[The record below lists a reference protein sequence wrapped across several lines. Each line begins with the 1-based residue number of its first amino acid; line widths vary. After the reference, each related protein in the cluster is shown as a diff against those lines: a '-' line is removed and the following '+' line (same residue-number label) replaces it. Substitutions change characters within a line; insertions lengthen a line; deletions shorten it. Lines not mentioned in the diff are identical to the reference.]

1 MASEYYFKDYEN
13 YLLLFKQHSVMVAE
27 MMSILNDQIFDRGL
41 SPVESNKLF
50 RMTVDLLYDVN
61 RTYKEENKL
70 PDQYEIVTF
79 PKSDEVLN
87 SMRSLLKEELDRY
100 LGSRDAT
107 NQ

>member
-1 MASEYYFKDYEN
+1 
-13 YLLLFKQHSVMVAE
+13 MVAE
-27 MMSILNDQIFDRGL
+27 MMGILNDQIFDRGL

-50 RMTVDLLYDVN
+50 SMTVDLLYDVN

-70 PDQYEIVTF
+70 PDQQELVTF